1 MLPLPHRP
9 QGLLGPK
16 ERVVLIYKG
25 HPYLLLHTTLI
36 NSTSSGGGRHPP
48 PLYGY
53 RYLTQLS
60 FQNCGL
66 PCTTS
71 ASSSARLSTVKVD
84 HPLDPR
90 IVGTLSRMVILVS
103 ACDWA
108 CGCRPNSTR
117 CFLTPCSPSARSLPI
132 VPGPVAY
139 VPPSRRQLV
148 VGEGLSL

>member
-25 HPYLLLHTTLI
+25 HPYLLINTTLF

-84 HPLDPR
+84 HPLGPR
-90 IVGTLSRMVILVS
+90 TVGALSRMALWFRYASGLAAVGLTILGVS
-103 ACDWA
+103 SLLDHVRR
-108 CGCRPNSTR
+108 G
-117 CFLTPCSPSARSLPI
+117 RSQSCWVQWLMFHLH
-132 VPGPVAY
+132 AA
-139 VPPSRRQLV
+139 SSWLV
-148 VGEGLSL
+148 RA